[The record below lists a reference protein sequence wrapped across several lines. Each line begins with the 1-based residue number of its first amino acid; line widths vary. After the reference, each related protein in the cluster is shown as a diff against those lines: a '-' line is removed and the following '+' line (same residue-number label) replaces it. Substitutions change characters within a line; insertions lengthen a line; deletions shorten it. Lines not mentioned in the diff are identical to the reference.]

1 MDHYHFRIVNPNGL
15 KSRSYI
21 SFYMDGMRMREYN
34 GNNLMLPI
42 HPNRAKSE
50 GEKSR
55 LLKRLLIELKKAV
68 KEENYPVIS
77 SRPMESKKRLPA
89 EETEFHQ
96 TGKSLA
102 NAIERKRNSGLSYD
116 YRKNLDAVYKYFTKF
131 LDQNEME
138 GDIRKLKFSRIQEF
152 LDGFS
157 SSGTNYMN
165 RRLELGV
172 LFSMIEKQTGIEF
185 NPVRRTLSVKR
196 KAKLHKI
203 YEKEQLKKLLS
214 FLGQNHPDLQLCC
227 LICYGCFLR
236 PHQEIRNLKAG
247 DIVKNCTEIQLSGDR
262 NKSGRVRIVPVPD
275 YVRAV
280 LMERIDGLNSEQNI
294 FTRTTAAYNR
304 AYFHT
309 QWQRL
314 KKTMINQNLL
324 LPQQT
329 LYSFR
334 HSAAANVYRKT
345 KDLEIVRKLMG
356 HSDMVV
362 TLKYLR
368 SLGEY
373 TDDSLREF
381 MPDL

>member
-1 MDHYHFRIVNPNGL
+1 
-15 KSRSYI
+15 
-21 SFYMDGMRMREYN
+21 MDGIRMREYN

-42 HPNRAKSE
+42 HPNRAKT
-50 GEKSR
+50 EKEKAR
-55 LLKRLLIELKKAV
+55 LLKRLLLELQKAV

-77 SRPMESKKRLPA
+77 TRPIQRTKVIREQI
-89 EETEFHQ
+89 EFLQ
-96 TGKSLA
+96 TAKLFE
-102 NAIERKRNSGLSYD
+102 NAIVRKRNSALSYD
-116 YRKNLDAVYKYFTKF
+116 YQKNLDAVYRYFTNF
-131 LDQNEME
+131 LQKAELE
-138 GDIRKLKFSRIQEF
+138 GDIRKLKLSRIQEF

-185 NPVRRTLSVKR
+185 NPVRRTLSMKR

-203 YEKEQLKKLLS
+203 YEKEQLKRIIF

-236 PHQEIRNLKAG
+236 PHQEIRNLKAA
-247 DIVKNCTEIQLSGDR
+247 DIVKDCTEIQLSGDR
-262 NKSGRVRIVPVPD
+262 NKSGRIRIVPIPE
-275 YVRAV
+275 YVREV
-280 LMERIDGLNSEQNI
+280 LIKRIDGLTGEQNI
-294 FTRTTAAYNR
+294 FTRKTFAYNR

-314 KKTMINQNLL
+314 KNTMIKLNLL
-324 LPQQT
+324 LPMQT

-345 KDLEIVRKLMG
+345 KDLDIVRKLMG
-356 HSDMVV
+356 HSDMIV

-373 TDDSLREF
+373 TDDALREY

>member
-15 KSRSYI
+15 KSRAYV
-21 SFYMDGMRMREYN
+21 SFYLDGTRMREYN

-42 HPNRAKSE
+42 HPNRAKTE
-50 GEKSR
+50 KEKSR
-55 LLKRLLIELKKAV
+55 LLKRLLLELKKAV
-68 KEENYPVIS
+68 REENYPVIS
-77 SRPMESKKRLPA
+77 GTPLTRSKRTPT
-89 EETEFHQ
+89 EEVEFHQ
-96 TGKSLA
+96 TAKLLE
-102 NAIERKRNSGLSYD
+102 NAIERKRNSALSYD
-116 YRKNLDAVYKYFTKF
+116 YQKNLDAVYRYFTNF
-131 LDQNEME
+131 LQKSELE

-152 LDGFS
+152 LDGFN

-165 RRLELGV
+165 RRLELGA
-172 LFSMIEKQTGIEF
+172 LFSMIEKQTGIAF
-185 NPVRRTLSVKR
+185 NPVRRTLSMKR

-203 YEKEQLKKLLS
+203 YEKEQLKRLFS

-236 PHQEIRNLKAG
+236 PHQEIRNLRAG
-247 DIVKNCTEIQLSGDR
+247 DVVKDCTEIHLSGDC
-262 NKSGRVRIVPVPD
+262 NKSGRIRIVPIPE
-275 YVRAV
+275 YVRQV
-280 LMERIDGLNSEQNI
+280 LMNRLDGLTSEQNI
-294 FTRTTAAYNR
+294 FSGKNIAYNR

-314 KKTMINQNLL
+314 KKTMINLNLL
-324 LPQQT
+324 LPMQT

-345 KDLEIVRKLMG
+345 RDIDIVRKLMG
-356 HSDMVV
+356 HSDMMV

-368 SLGEY
+368 SLGEH